1 MKVSLIALIAG
12 CAMAGSAFAMM
23 DSPPSSP
30 PRATVMDSPPS
41 SPPRAV
47 VMDSPPSSP
56 PRAAFQI

>member
-1 MKVSLIALIAG
+1 MKASLIALVAG
-12 CAMAGSAFAMM
+12 CAVAGSAFALT

-41 SPPRAV
+41 SPPRAA

-56 PRAAFQI
+56 PRQI